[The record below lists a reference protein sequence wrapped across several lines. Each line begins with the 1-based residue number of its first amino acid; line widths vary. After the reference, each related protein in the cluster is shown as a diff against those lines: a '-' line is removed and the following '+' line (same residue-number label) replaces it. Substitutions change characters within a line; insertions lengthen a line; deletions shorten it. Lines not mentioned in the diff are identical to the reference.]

1 MSDPNISQVILDEV
15 RVVRSQMTAAGN
27 QLAGARAEITNL
39 NREQSDQWD
48 AINETKGHLA
58 EHRVDHSVRWG
69 AAQYGSGAVCRRTD
83 VGERVPLSPMK
94 RRVFISS
101 GDRRASA
108 KITAT

>member
-1 MSDPNISQVILDEV
+1 
-15 RVVRSQMTAAGN
+15 MTAAGN

-69 AAQYGSGAVCRRTD
+69 AAQYGSGAGILAAIGTLLIW
-83 VGERVPLSPMK
+83 LSPM
-94 RRVFISS
+94 IT
-101 GDRRASA
+101 
-108 KITAT
+108 KIFR